1 MNDMNCEKC
10 WRSSVLLLKYIIFF
24 RFALLRRAWTI
35 SPLSYWKKTLA
46 RQAASATIQYT
57 IIVVIVQ
64 LCTTDDRQSR
74 LGVHWWSSCLRHGLI
89 PLELAPHGAIQGAVV
104 EVIWAWHRAYN
115 GHLEGIHGHTVLP
128 VRTHPNII
136 WLYTYT
142 YIYIYISNSIQFRS
156 DLWNRLKWLIFSWS
170 LVDL

>member
-1 MNDMNCEKC
+1 M
-10 WRSSVLLLKYIIFF
+10 LKIFRTAAEIHHF
-24 RFALLRRAWTI
+24 FSLRFA
-35 SPLSYWKKTLA
+35 SPRLDHLTTVILKKTLA

-136 WLYTYT
+136 WLYTY
-142 YIYIYISNSIQFRS
+142 IYISNSIQFRS
-156 DLWNRLKWLIFSWS
+156 DL
-170 LVDL
+170 